1 MSMTHRLPI
10 YMNQTSIAVSTT
22 NANTS
27 GTTSISTTTN
37 TPASTSISSTL
48 ANTRSD
54 QAPSLRMINN
64 TLRSESV
71 DENVPK
77 HLPKTIVDLVTEH
90 RVLGFANLM
99 HTKLIGWP
107 RSKKVPFLRRTY
119 IYQKVQARAPH
130 YISDPS
136 SLTRAAQQMDFE
148 RKSLGKS
155 VYQ

>member
-1 MSMTHRLPI
+1 
-10 YMNQTSIAVSTT
+10 
-22 NANTS
+22 
-27 GTTSISTTTN
+27 
-37 TPASTSISSTL
+37 L

-90 RVLGFANLM
+90 RVLGLANLM

-107 RSKKVPFLRRTY
+107 RSKKVPFLRRT
-119 IYQKVQARAPH
+119 
-130 YISDPS
+130 
-136 SLTRAAQQMDFE
+136 
-148 RKSLGKS
+148 
-155 VYQ
+155 